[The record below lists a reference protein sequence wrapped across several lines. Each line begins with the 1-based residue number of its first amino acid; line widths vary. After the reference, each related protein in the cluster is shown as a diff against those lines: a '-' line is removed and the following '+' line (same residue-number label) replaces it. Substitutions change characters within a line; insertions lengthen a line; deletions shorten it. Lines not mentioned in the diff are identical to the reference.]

1 MCVPAG
7 FSAALQ
13 AEPPPVLT
21 WGDGDGS
28 LSDHNTAVV
37 NSCSSEVL
45 KHEVLGEVVDVEVSM
60 C

>member
-37 NSCSSEVL
+37 NSCSNEVL
-45 KHEVLGEVVDVEVSM
+45 KHEVLGEVVDIEVSM